1 MSLEPYP
8 SALARSVVLFDQPAL
23 AVAIARMASA
33 IDRDLDS
40 GASGDET
47 EDRPLYLTLMHGGM
61 IFAAHLAVALRLD
74 VELDYLHAT
83 RYRGDTSGGALE
95 WIRHPRASL
104 RDRRVLLV
112 DDILDEGRT
121 LLAVRAHCLEKG
133 AREVRVAVLCEKTH
147 DRRIHGIEA
156 DYCGVVVPDRYV
168 FGFGMDY
175 REHGRNLPAIHAL

>member
-1 MSLEPYP
+1 MNNESYA
-8 SALARSVVLFDQPAL
+8 SALARSEVLFDHNAL
-23 AVAIARMASA
+23 AVAITRMAGA
-33 IDRDLDS
+33 IDQDYEPEVR
-40 GASGDET
+40 GEAG
-47 EDRPLYLTLMHGGM
+47 DRPLFLTLMHGGM
-61 IFAAHLAVALRLD
+61 IFAAHLAVALKRD
-74 VELDYLHAT
+74 MELDYLHAT
-83 RYRGDTSGGALE
+83 RYRGDVSGGALE

-104 RDRRVLLV
+104 GDRRVLLV

-121 LLAVRAHCLEKG
+121 LLAVRAHCLEEG

-147 DRRIHGIEA
+147 ERRIHGIEA